1 MNFNLHVHLLMT
13 EGRLAN
19 EGKWDI
25 PTPEIN
31 PLGSQNLYQT
41 TRYEKGLRVHGIS
54 YIENITEN
62 TKNVKDNKFRT
73 SIDML
78 NVINQCYSADRDTI
92 AAYNIGA
99 SIFASILEGDAL
111 TAKDKASFL
120 HLWARAPEDASLQLI
135 PCFDLPGEEIITG
148 MKDSGYPEKLINS
161 VKKAKKMI
169 ITLDTPVV
177 FDGQKRW
184 AWVEINPDTYEI
196 ISVMDTGEH
205 GATEFISLK
214 GLVDDAGKFE
224 LGSFI
229 GFVLSI
235 WSVAIYSLELDNYN
249 NILANAYVFAKGIGE
264 YLDWVMKGYSAVR
277 DMKVSVWDGL
287 KLATGE
293 DIKGDLPVF
302 PEIKID
308 STGFNLEL
316 SRQRIV
322 NFKKGYD
329 FAFKVYFTSARMK
342 KQQTDT
348 GDSSTGYAR
357 YTARNVTVLVCLC
370 VLGNTGH

>member
-1 MNFNLHVHLLMT
+1 MDKEYKAALNPSPLSTLKWY
-13 EGRLAN
+13 GRN
-19 EGKWDI
+19 I
-25 PTPEIN
+25 IN
-31 PLGSQNLYQT
+31 RFITTQT
-41 TRYEKGLRVHGIS
+41 AYDKE
-54 YIENITEN
+54 ITESMSVTLGRTSKVRSLMVTSRVN
-62 TKNVKDNKFRT
+62 EKDNKFRT

-78 NVINQCYSADRDTI
+78 NVINQCHSDDRDTV
-92 AAYNIGA
+92 AAYNIVA
-99 SIFASILEGDAL
+99 STFTSILEGDAL

-120 HLWARAPEDASLQLI
+120 DLWARAPEDASLQLI
-135 PCFDLPGEEIITG
+135 PCFDSPGEEIITG

-205 GATEFISLK
+205 GATEFVSLK

-329 FAFKVYFTSARMK
+329 FAFKVYFTSTRMK
-342 KQQTDT
+342 KQETDT